1 VRLLG
6 DRVVLE
12 AFELNAGEPG
22 GYEFEVLGDPEGD
35 LFALLAG
42 LIARMRRALAVRHL
56 KDDRFGLGIANF
68 LVRGRISCDTDA
80 DERLPLLVI
89 DGREVPWGEFGR
101 MLMTFEGWQ
110 FRLDIRDRSEES

>member
-1 VRLLG
+1 MTASVTGRSRAATGSSAAAASTKRSRAPAGSVSNTCSSSRSRRDAAGERHEFHFRVRLLG

-42 LIARMRRALAVRHL
+42 LIARMRRAL
-56 KDDRFGLGIANF
+56 
-68 LVRGRISCDTDA
+68 
-80 DERLPLLVI
+80 
-89 DGREVPWGEFGR
+89 
-101 MLMTFEGWQ
+101 
-110 FRLDIRDRSEES
+110 